1 MGQIQYTKSLCNVDN
16 IYELGVNLQKIIDLD
31 KLVKKID
38 NLYYRSIVAFYKD
51 KPVNSIVNDL
61 NSIKEALN
69 NYGKLFIQFGFFIYE
84 DSHFIFDDPYVLEGI
99 KYNSNFHQTQIST
112 IISTSENLNDEYYD
126 KYNIQR

>member
-99 KYNSNFHQTQIST
+99 
-112 IISTSENLNDEYYD
+112 
-126 KYNIQR
+126 